1 MTYSTTIAGAMAL
14 VQSLEFR
21 GTGPVWSLQELHK
34 ELNA

>member
-1 MTYSTTIAGAMAL
+1 